1 MAARQCPS
9 CLVILSVTK
18 VASRSNT
25 LVCTGC
31 GKPLEISAF
40 SRYLA
45 AFIGLAVGALVWR
58 LTTAHYADHP
68 NALGWVLP
76 ILFAYLAL
84 SVMQSLALMV
94 TADLRLKDLIE
105 PTPAAEIHST
115 HAVPA
120 SGPHAH
126 HKNH

>member
-1 MAARQCPS
+1 MA
-9 CLVILSVTK
+9 ILPVTK

-25 LVCTGC
+25 LICTGC

-68 NALGWVLP
+68 NALSWLLP

-84 SVMQSLALMV
+84 SVIQSLALMV

-105 PTPAAEIHST
+105 PTPVADSHST
-115 HAVPA
+115 HAA
-120 SGPHAH
+120 RGSGPHAP